1 MTPDHQKAGH
11 AEKSAPRLDVTH
23 EMVAALKV
31 DRAVV
36 DAISDLLAEMEV
48 EGAFFVAERICEFLG
63 RSVVLHR
70 GPGAGSPPLEILQG
84 HISLLRAI

>member
-1 MTPDHQKAGH
+1 MASESRQAGDK
-11 AEKSAPRLDVTH
+11 ETGVPQIKVTH

-48 EGAFFVAERICEFLG
+48 D
-63 RSVVLHR
+63 
-70 GPGAGSPPLEILQG
+70 
-84 HISLLRAI
+84 